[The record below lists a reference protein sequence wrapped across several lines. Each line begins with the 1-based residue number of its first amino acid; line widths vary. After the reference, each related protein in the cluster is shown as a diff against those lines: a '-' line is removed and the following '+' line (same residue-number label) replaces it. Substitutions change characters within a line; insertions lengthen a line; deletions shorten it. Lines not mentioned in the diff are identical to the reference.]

1 MSRQFKQ
8 FNVTTYYVFENVK
21 NDKDKSKFNYFIH
34 SEELNRYISYKRA
47 GKPIEDIA
55 ETNEIETIIKHGIN
69 IPEYKLQAYF
79 PVHKGNISEYSNK
92 NDLIQIYKYTKIL
105 SLLHC
110 LLINEHDEV
119 LENNTDVIV
128 DRDNVI
134 IIKSQ
139 LLDANL
145 LKYICYNKRFAN
157 KVQYKEGTFENKDII
172 RTKMELDVEYKTNK
186 YTLNPDALPLIYYP
200 HSVKRYIKENITFN
214 EDYLKKL
221 NINDDYLIKN
231 LNENESLSDESLN
244 KIHHTFVENSKNE
257 KLTMNN
263 IIKEANEWHDDIH
276 KNDKSLATEIKK
288 ASEKIEILN
297 NIKDKLSEMK
307 KINEIK
313 NNNNEL
319 IENEIKHNNN
329 ELIEN
334 ENEIDKEIKD
344 ENEIDK
350 EIKDENEIE
359 IKDENEIEI
368 KDENE
373 IEIKDENEKD
383 ENEIK
388 DEKDENEI
396 EIKDENENEIDEK
409 KEIEIKDKNEIE
421 IKDENEISN
430 TSKNISRKRFKNN
443 NSKRIKHKK
452 SNYSI
457 VNTNTN
463 TKINENK
470 KILITIVIIL
480 LSLSSIA
487 FVIFTH

>member
-8 FNVTTYYVFENVK
+8 FNITTYYVFENVK

-55 ETNEIETIIKHGIN
+55 QTNEIETIIKHGIN

-119 LENNTDVIV
+119 LENNTDVII

-157 KVQYKEGTFENKDII
+157 KVQYKEGTFENRDIT
-172 RTKMELDVEYKTNK
+172 RTKMEMDVEYKTDK

-200 HSVKRYIKENITFN
+200 YSVKRYIKENITFN

-221 NINDDYLIKN
+221 GINDNYLIK
-231 LNENESLSDESLN
+231 
-244 KIHHTFVENSKNE
+244 NSKNE
-257 KLTMNN
+257 KMKMNN
-263 IIKEANEWHDDIH
+263 IIKETNEWHDDIH
-276 KNDKSLATEIKK
+276 KNDKSLIDEIEKEG
-288 ASEKIEILN
+288 EKIEILN
-297 NIKDKLSEMK
+297 NIKDKLDEMK
-307 KINEIK
+307 KITEIK
-313 NNNNEL
+313 NNNN
-319 IENEIKHNNN
+319 NDN
-329 ELIEN
+329 ELNDKDEEIE
-334 ENEIDKEIKD
+334 D
-344 ENEIDK
+344 ENE
-350 EIKDENEIE
+350 EI
-359 IKDENEIEI
+359 
-368 KDENE
+368 
-373 IEIKDENEKD
+373 
-383 ENEIK
+383 
-388 DEKDENEI
+388 EKDENEI
-396 EIKDENENEIDEK
+396 EDKNEEIEKDEDEIEDEKDKNEEIEDEKDKNEEIEKDEEIEDENENLVLNRNSNSNSTDDEND
-409 KEIEIKDKNEIE
+409 EKDKN
-421 IKDENEISN
+421 ISQKHF
-430 TSKNISRKRFKNN
+430 KNNNSKRFKNN
-443 NSKRIKHKK
+443 NFKRIKHKK

-457 VNTNTN
+457 VNTNISTN
-463 TKINENK
+463 DNK
-470 KILITIVIIL
+470 KILITIAIIL
-480 LSLSSIA
+480 LSIFSVA